1 MGTIRTYG
9 FLYPPFV
16 SVRQSDSI
24 QGLVIGQQNIERYS
38 WGTVDAVNYNC
49 FRTEIGKSVLFDRGE
64 AILVTHS
71 EDNYF
76 LVNENDLIF
85 QEFIIM

>member
-16 SVRQSDSI
+16 SVRLSDSI
-24 QGLVIGQQNIERYS
+24 QGLVIGSENKGFD

-49 FRTEIGKSVLFDRGE
+49 FRTQIGKSVLFDRGE

-71 EDNYF
+71 ADNYF
-76 LVNENDLIF
+76 IVDENKLIF